1 MSSYWYHQ
9 ARAARLLSSDIFVR
23 EDLKE
28 FGTLIK
34 KYHETIGIDRRK
46 AAMDWEVVRFESIAE
61 MSDEY
66 YEVFWHGLFLI
77 GSISHIFAKEDC
89 EILYS
94 TAHITD
100 YTLQQIA
107 AKKIK
112 LTMVNNS
119 KLNNFEKFLFST
131 HLGERFGSFS
141 YDVIDQQDIFNG
153 SFEKT
158 FDIVTL
164 MNHDVMGLGLK
175 EISAYLQRVKIG
187 GILLVSTV
195 SQFRSLY
202 HDSTKINNFKIT
214 DINRFIKDRED
225 FRTMHLPDAQG
236 ILVAKRIS

>member
-9 ARAARLLSSDIFVR
+9 GRAARLLSSDIFVR

-46 AAMDWEVVRFESIAE
+46 AAMDWEVVRFESLAE
-61 MSDEY
+61 ISDEY
-66 YEVFWHGLFLI
+66 YEAFWHQSCLVD
-77 GSISHIFAKEDC
+77 SIFHSAAKEDC
-89 EILYS
+89 EVLSNLMYM
-94 TAHITD
+94 AD
-100 YTLQQIA
+100 YDLQQIA
-107 AKKIK
+107 AKKMK

-119 KLNNFEKFLFST
+119 YLNNFEKFLFST
-131 HLGERFGSFS
+131 HLGERFGSIS

-153 SFEKT
+153 FFEKT

-164 MNHDVMGLGLK
+164 MSHDVMGLGLK

-187 GILLVSTV
+187 GILIVSTV

-202 HDSTKINNFKIT
+202 SDSTKINNFKIT

-236 ILVAKRIS
+236 ILVAQRIS